1 MRTHRGCILLLHMK
15 PIQELSTGTN
25 SSVALPACVGLR
37 IAEQL
42 ENGRFSL

>member
-1 MRTHRGCILLLHMK
+1 MQILGGCILLFHMK
-15 PIQELSTGTN
+15 LIQELSAGTN

-42 ENGRFSL
+42 ENGSLSL